1 MYLHASNFNPHF
13 NTKLQDAYLHA
24 TIQQI
29 DHLANEDVEMQVN
42 EFKVGYDSLIHTRV
56 QAPLSNYANFVVI
69 DTNILLHHLEVL
81 QQIVEDIESLSI
93 PTIIVVPGIVIH
105 ELDR

>member
-1 MYLHASNFNPHF
+1 LNPRY
-13 NTKLQDAYLHA
+13 NSKLQDVYLHA
-24 TIQQI
+24 TLQQI
-29 DHLANEDVEMQVN
+29 DYLANEDVEMKVN
-42 EFKVGYDSLIHTRV
+42 QKWDMTALFYAVF
-56 QAPLSNYANFVVI
+56 QAPLSDYANFVVI

-81 QQIVEDIESLSI
+81 QQFVADIENLLV